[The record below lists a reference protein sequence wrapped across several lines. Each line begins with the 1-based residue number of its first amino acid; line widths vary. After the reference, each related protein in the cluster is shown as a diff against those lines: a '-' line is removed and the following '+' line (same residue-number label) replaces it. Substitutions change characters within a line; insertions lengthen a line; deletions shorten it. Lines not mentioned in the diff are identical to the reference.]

1 MLFVLHPCCKET
13 WTEDAGRAR
22 RRRVQLRGGAARLI
36 GTIGVPP
43 QVHQTARL
51 QTKPHV
57 VGSCDSIFKAHE
69 DRLDETKFCESIE
82 GDKELVS
89 ESGSEAV
96 REGGR
101 EGERERGAI
110 RFAGRSQA
118 ASPRPSSPDCEAP
131 HRRSLLKWCGAVAV
145 CHSPHV
151 SPRSLTIDNAAR
163 IRSRIGPH
171 WRAMC
176 ASEREAVSG
185 CTHALAVQCRLRVYE
200 SVSVNGC

>member
-110 RFAGRSQA
+110 RFAGRTEPGGLAQA
-118 ASPRPSSPDCEAP
+118 F
-131 HRRSLLKWCGAVAV
+131 VA
-145 CHSPHV
+145 
-151 SPRSLTIDNAAR
+151 
-163 IRSRIGPH
+163 
-171 WRAMC
+171 
-176 ASEREAVSG
+176 
-185 CTHALAVQCRLRVYE
+185 RLRGTPSKKPIEMVWGGRRM
-200 SVSVNGC
+200 SFTACQS